1 MNCIS
6 KSGFYQLDASTLFS
20 IQQTEFGA
28 ELLSGKD
35 ITLRFYAGDWIFREI
50 DNILVRLSSD
60 SSGEIQIL
68 IHKYELLL
76 EEISGH
82 GASVGFILKALHLI
96 RSGAYAVQVCCKN
109 GKGLVIASHELP
121 RLNFSHDIDYWAN
134 CWLAH
139 GMVI

>member
-6 KSGFYQLDASTLFS
+6 KSGFYQIDASTLFS

-28 ELLSGKD
+28 KLLSGRD
-35 ITLRFYAGDWIFREI
+35 SILRFYAGDWIFREI
-50 DNILVRLSSD
+50 DNILIRLSGD
-60 SSGEIQIL
+60 SSGESQIH

-76 EEISGH
+76 QEISGH
-82 GASVGFILKALHLI
+82 GASVGFILKALNLI
-96 RSGAYAVQVCCKN
+96 HSGAYAIQVCCKN
-109 GKGLVIASHELP
+109 AKGLVIASLEIP
-121 RLNFSHDIDYWAN
+121 QLNFSHDIDYWTN